1 MKGAVLVTGGGRRI
15 GRSIS
20 LSLASSGF
28 HVVIQTRSVDDGI
41 NLVADEIRSLGS
53 TCTIVEGN
61 LESSDSPSK
70 LLSDSIESLPHDTI
84 LVGLVNCAS
93 MFHWDAP

>member
-1 MKGAVLVTGGGRRI
+1 MNGAVLVTGGGRRI

-28 HVVIQTRSVDDGI
+28 HVVIQTRSVDNGI

-53 TCTIVEGN
+53 SCTIVEGN
-61 LESSDSPSK
+61 LESLDSPQK
-70 LLSDSIESLPHDTI
+70 LFSDSIQSLQ
-84 LVGLVNCAS
+84 
-93 MFHWDAP
+93 M